1 MIVKIQ
7 QNITALVTRS
17 DLNQNVYIVN
27 PKSSTSSVLGGS
39 NNPMAS
45 NNKDTGHFL
54 VGLCLTGLEVIVLVV
69 WMLVEPPNLVT
80 LDNRCQICRSALN
93 YRTFAA
99 YSLTCPLLVGVLV
112 CVYSGLSC
120 IKWKIHRSGGT
131 ARYVRFALDWTFIK
145 RGRTVLQ

>member
-1 MIVKIQ
+1 MIVKIH
-7 QNITALVTRS
+7 QNITASVTRS
-17 DLNQNVYIVN
+17 ELNQNVYIVN

-131 ARYVRFALDWTFIK
+131 ARYVRFVLDWIFIK
-145 RGRTVLQ
+145 SGRTLLQ